1 MTKIDSI
8 FSLQNREQR
17 AEVIQLANSFHQLA
31 PPIRLDTIKRLFQFE
46 NKLHS
51 VIQNDKK
58 WFFTNVGDVD
68 TETFARDLGTLHS
81 VAAKTLVLLI
91 GRREEWSRPVT
102 LGQDAQEM
110 NASAAVQDAKQAK
123 IDDKSHLR
131 DLIAFAMYHFGAV
144 IKWSFF
150 RREPVKNTIWP
161 QLHKL
166 YQFAESEDLATEP
179 TTPFVSENAYVT
191 TIASLYIRALMLDL
205 LNTGSLN
212 MPQIEIADGWL
223 AAWTPQYQLSQ
234 EAGAKLHALLVNLN
248 ATAGLQLA
256 AKIPKT
262 SSTRHLK
269 IDALKVQMDHARESL
284 RLGRPYEGRGLP
296 NLFSMEEHVA
306 LLTKVERLYATMIDA
321 AAKGVE
327 ARLAVR
333 HKGVAVLLGVES
345 VTATLNHEVTS
356 SAPLSATPSTPL
368 ASAPFTLSLSPIDP
382 IDTIDHLTALSAETT
397 DYAIENPNW
406 TLTDMSPSGMGFT
419 VSHGN
424 ANRLEVG
431 SLIAIKIFD
440 AGKPSE
446 RWIVATVARRVE
458 QTEPLSTLL
467 GTEILSLQ
475 PVGVR
480 LQRIEMTTDDAT
492 TSKFSPVA
500 DARDALFIPG
510 EDSRGRSDKL
520 LIPFD
525 EIGVDKQDATYQLK
539 TASAT
544 FVIRL
549 NRTIR
554 KGADWLMFGFEVL
567 NKIK

>member
-1 MTKIDSI
+1 MIKIDSV

-17 AEVIQLANSFHQLA
+17 AEVIRLANSFHLLA
-31 PPIRLDTIKRLFQFE
+31 APIQLDTIKRLFVFE

-58 WFFTNVGDVD
+58 WFFTNAGDID
-68 TETFARDLGTLHS
+68 TETFARDLGTLHG

-91 GRREEWSRPVT
+91 GRREEWSYSVA
-102 LGQDAQEM
+102 LKQDALEQPS
-110 NASAAVQDAKQAK
+110 NASVQDALAAEV
-123 IDDKSHLR
+123 DDKSNLR
-131 DLIAFAMYHFGAV
+131 DLIAFAMYHFGAL

-150 RREPVKNTIWP
+150 RREPIKNTIWP

-166 YQFAESEDLATEP
+166 YQFAESEGLTTEH
-179 TTPFVSENAYVT
+179 TTLFSSENAYIT

-223 AAWTPQYQLSQ
+223 AAWTPQYQLTQ
-234 EAGAKLHALLVNLN
+234 ETASKSYALLVNLD

-256 AKIPKT
+256 AKVQKT
-262 SSTRHLK
+262 SSTRHLI
-269 IDALKVQMDHARESL
+269 IDALKVQMDQARESL
-284 RLGRPYEGRGLP
+284 RLGQPYNGRGLP

-306 LLTKVERLYATMIDA
+306 LLTKVERLYATMLDA

-327 ARLAVR
+327 ARKAVQN
-333 HKGVAVLLGVES
+333 KGVAVLLGVEN
-345 VTATLNHEVTS
+345 VTLALNHEVTS
-356 SAPLSATPSTPL
+356 SHAPSGMSSTQ
-368 ASAPFTLSLSPIDP
+368 SESNSFTLSLEPMGHEIEASA
-382 IDTIDHLTALSAETT
+382 DTIDYT
-397 DYAIENPNW
+397 IENPSW
-406 TLTDMSPSGMGFT
+406 TLTDISPSGMGFA
-419 VSHGN
+419 VSNSN
-424 ANRLEVG
+424 AKLLEVG

-446 RWIVATVARRVE
+446 RWILASVARRVE

-480 LQRIEMTTDDAT
+480 LQRIEMTTDDAAT
-492 TSKFSPVA
+492 NKIRPVA
-500 DARDALFIPG
+500 DARNALFIPG

-539 TASAT
+539 TTSAT
-544 FVIRL
+544 FVVKL
-549 NRTIR
+549 NRAIR
-554 KGADWLMFGFEVL
+554 KGADWLMFGFEVI
-567 NKIK
+567 NKIE